1 MKNKTRILCI
11 LAYLIIGIII
21 YVVLV
26 KCLPKDLNNI
36 VNIISVL
43 SAYTS
48 VFALIIMLHQVISV
62 EKITTETKDKI
73 FNLLMISDYSKL
85 IEHTR
90 FIQEDIRNEKYELAL
105 YRMQL
110 LRDALLNNKYRSN
123 DVVTNFSNHISLLGV
138 HLSSLHTC
146 IIKNNGSQINK
157 TIIVKDLE
165 KLIEFLSDNSAK
177 YINE

>member
-1 MKNKTRILCI
+1 MKNWTRKLCV
-11 LAYLIIGIII
+11 LAYLLFGIAI
-21 YVVLV
+21 YIVLV
-26 KCLPKDLNNI
+26 KYLPNNLNNI

-62 EKITTETKDKI
+62 ERVTTETKDKI
-73 FNLLMISDYSKL
+73 FGLLMISDYSKL

-90 FIQEDIRNEKYELAL
+90 FIQEDIRNEKYELVL
-105 YRMQL
+105 YRMQI

-123 DVVTNFSNHISLLGV
+123 DGINNFSNHISILGA
-138 HLSSLHTC
+138 HISSLHTC
-146 IIKNNGSQINK
+146 IIKSSGSQINK
-157 TIIVKDLE
+157 TAIVKDLE

-177 YINE
+177 HINE